1 MGRGNR
7 QFDCFFMPKI
17 ISHLA
22 NRGLII
28 TERGKSGGIRL
39 ARKPEEISIY
49 EVVEAIDGPPL
60 LNICMTRPNECP
72 LNTRCKVYDMWKKAQ
87 ECLDAFLKETHLAEV
102 EGPCSNGDENLSSEG
117 S

>member
-1 MGRGNR
+1 
-7 QFDCFFMPKI
+7 MPKI

-39 ARKPEEISIY
+39 VRRPEEISIY
-49 EVVEAIDGPPL
+49 EVVEAIDDHPL
-60 LNICMTRPNECP
+60 LNICMTGANECP
-72 LNTRCKVYDMWKKAQ
+72 LNTRCKVYDMGEKDQ
-87 ECLDAFLKETHLAEV
+87 ECLDASLREIHLGEV
-102 EGPCSNGDENLSSEG
+102 EGPCSGGDENLSGEG